1 MEITMQWW
9 DDADDI
15 YYAALL
21 RLQATSHW
29 TPILARLGLATVAFL
44 TLV

>member
-9 DDADDI
+9 DDADDMF
-15 YYAALL
+15 YAALL

-29 TPILARLGLATVAFL
+29 TPILSRIGIAALALLAL
-44 TLV
+44 A